1 MTTIFS
7 IWDNLILCKSPL
19 FVPLTPNSTVSEV
32 ITPCFAFAFL
42 PTILAAFSISCLA
55 FLIFYGFVILSP
67 RLAVTKLLMSKVGFA
82 GAILLSCL
90 IRVILIFFESNV
102 APETIVGSIATT
114 VIAVSFRFFGFRIHD
129 YFRWHPWFRTFD
141 AGAAESRLRCGSI

>member
-1 MTTIFS
+1 MIEFLQHIF
-7 IWDNLILCKSPL
+7 DGDFPCETPL
-19 FVPLTPNSTVSEV
+19 FVEILPNSTVSEV

-102 APETIVGSIATT
+102 APEAVVGSIATAG
-114 VIAVSFRFFGFRIHD
+114 IAVSIEFSD
-129 YFRWHPWFRTFD
+129 
-141 AGAAESRLRCGSI
+141 S